1 MFILKKFVKNL
12 YKSFVQF
19 IFKVIYGKIYLANDN
34 EINDCQ
40 IVKSIR
46 ISNCEYKVFKVKQ
59 GRLFT
64 TSIHDTAIIFKNK
77 LVPQPSFQLRVKDGD
92 KNYARNNSDIKDN
105 ITLKIGTPRILKKLK
120 GKVFSLLSGGAAK
133 TNYFHWL
140 FEVLPRIE
148 ILKKC
153 EEIENINFFLL
164 PSIKMEHQLL
174 TLELLGLSKK
184 KFLDSNS
191 FKHILSD
198 ELYIVDHPF
207 RLTNNTVYDTQNI
220 PFWIFAW
227 IRNKFLKFRSKKIF
241 PEKIFIERSKNLSIH
256 RDIYNKEEVYNFFK
270 SKDFKFLKPETYS
283 FEDQIQIFFSAK
295 EIVGLHG
302 AAFANICFCNPKT
315 KITEFKTVSTGMNSG
330 NIALKNK
337 LDYKGVICE
346 AIDKFGGQQGKL
358 IVPIDQLLEKI

>member
-12 YKSFVQF
+12 YKSFVQL
-19 IFKVIYGKIYLANDN
+19 IFKAIYGKIYLANDN

-164 PSIKMEHQLL
+164 PSIKMEHQLV

-227 IRNKFLKFRSKKIF
+227 IRNKFLKFSYDEKGIFSIPQTSDIIFTQGDNNEMLVPIKESKLLPHSAARVTKVPGLPQHLSFYFSWIDCAF
-241 PEKIFIERSKNLSIH
+241 CEFERSSRSTNKKLMPSISLYT
-256 RDIYNKEEVYNFFK
+256 DIYY
-270 SKDFKFLKPETYS
+270 T
-283 FEDQIQIFFSAK
+283 
-295 EIVGLHG
+295 
-302 AAFANICFCNPKT
+302 
-315 KITEFKTVSTGMNSG
+315 
-330 NIALKNK
+330 
-337 LDYKGVICE
+337 
-346 AIDKFGGQQGKL
+346 
-358 IVPIDQLLEKI
+358 